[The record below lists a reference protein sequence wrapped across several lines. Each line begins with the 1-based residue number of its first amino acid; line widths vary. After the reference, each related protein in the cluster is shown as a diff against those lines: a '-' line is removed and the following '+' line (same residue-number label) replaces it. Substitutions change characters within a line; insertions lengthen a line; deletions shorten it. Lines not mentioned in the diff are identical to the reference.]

1 MDSLNLNVG
10 MDALLKLQ
18 EAWGEKSKQLEVTEQ
33 PRPINEVY
41 SRDEFLKKET
51 RLIEPED
58 EDSMQSS

>member
-1 MDSLNLNVG
+1 